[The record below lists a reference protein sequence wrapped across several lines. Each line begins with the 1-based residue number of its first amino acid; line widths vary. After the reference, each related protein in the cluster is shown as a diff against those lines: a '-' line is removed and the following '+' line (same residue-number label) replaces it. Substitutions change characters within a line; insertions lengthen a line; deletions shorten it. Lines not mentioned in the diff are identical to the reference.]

1 MKRLFKKFVT
11 LALAAATLSST
22 AVFAQ
27 NEMTNMVFA
36 GYDTSAMLEPNY
48 IYNEVVDGKYTD
60 KQILVRVDDKDI
72 QWRTDDNCVEA
83 VYPYAGYSV
92 MYIKNPV
99 TGAFDNTY
107 VTAYNNTNPQWQ
119 TRRADWVFEL
129 VYPYTIWER
138 QQTNT
143 AFAGWQWDRIGADL
157 NNTKWGISD
166 SALVRKTTRNAED
179 PVVEWI
185 DYGFARYDNDGVI
198 LDAYKTIGDVHCD
211 DCSVF
216 TYNCAKCA
224 SLLPV
229 AKYPVDIA
237 GQKALWSKEDTDMYA
252 TQLFF
257 GVLEEA
263 VTGDGLVKAAF
274 DPAAFLAD
282 VQEVRACN
290 KHVAKCILKTSECP
304 SKDHKHLTLAGVLA
318 NKYGIQ
324 GWDELVKYVLTPANL
339 TARGTV
345 IQDEK
350 YDRKVYGN
358 LLAAEGTN
366 RYFLTDDVIAEL
378 IPTIKAKKVTA
389 SFTNNPERITK
400 IAVEEYIK
408 SETAGIDFAKKPVTY
423 YTALTDNKTTWDW
436 SNVDA
441 LDVKYGAKIDWTTP
455 NFEAAVP
462 HKYYQYMIVDGIV
475 LNGAD
480 KKPLVWRYTGSN
492 ANPVVEWKLEPM
504 SNWIVVEEGNEAANT
519 LGLYAT
525 VERMYVNGAKTI
537 YTRVPAV
544 EFNANTVAN
553 WHIGNPAKEYAYSY
567 FKSVEDG
574 KYTDYYITDN
584 NGVNILVYRQVNY
597 GTLTGAS
604 TDPNL
609 ENPTQD
615 QLLNKDSTFTTPVIT
630 VASR

>member
-27 NEMTNMVFA
+27 NEMTNMTFA
-36 GYDTSAMLEPNY
+36 GYDTSDMLNPTY

-72 QWRTDDNCVEA
+72 QWRTDANCYEA

-119 TRRADWVFEL
+119 TKRADWVFEL
-129 VYPYTIWER
+129 AAPYTIWER

-143 AFAGWQWDRIGADL
+143 AFAGWKWDFGNEKFNIPDA
-157 NNTKWGISD
+157 
-166 SALVRKTTRNAED
+166 ALVKKTNRNAKN
-179 PVVEWI
+179 VKVEWI

-198 LDAYKTIGDVHCD
+198 LDAYKTIGDVHCA
-211 DCSVF
+211 
-216 TYNCAKCA
+216 NCAVFSINCATCA

-229 AKYPVDIA
+229 SF
-237 GQKALWSKEDTDMYA
+237 WSKEDTDMYA
-252 TQLFF
+252 TQLYFD
-257 GVLEEA
+257 VLEEA

-282 VQEVRACN
+282 VQFVRACN
-290 KHVAKCILKTSECP
+290 AHVAKCPISVDCN
-304 SKDHKHLTLAGVLA
+304 HKHHVKGLTLAGVLA
-318 NKYGIQ
+318 DKYGIQ
-324 GWDELVKYVLTPANL
+324 GWDELVAVVLTPANL

-345 IQDEK
+345 AQNTAE
-350 YDRKVYGN
+350 YPRNVYGN
-358 LLAAEGTN
+358 LLAAEGAN

-389 SFTNNPERITK
+389 SLTEDSALITK
-400 IAVEEYIK
+400 VAVDEYIK
-408 SETAGIDFAKKPVTY
+408 SETAGIDFAKTPVAY
-423 YTALTDNKTTWDW
+423 FNALTNNTTKWDW
-436 SNVDA
+436 TKVDA
-441 LDVKYGAKIDWTTP
+441 LAVKYGAKIDWTTP
-455 NFEAAVP
+455 NFEAAIP
-462 HKYYQYMIVDGIV
+462 HKYYQYMIVDGMI
-475 LNGAD
+475 LNGED

-492 ANPVVEWKLEPM
+492 ANPVVEWKLDSFIAVEP
-504 SNWIVVEEGNEAANT
+504 NDEANNT
-519 LGLYAT
+519 LGLFAA

-537 YTRVPAV
+537 YTRIPAV
-544 EFNANTVAN
+544 EFNTNTVAN

-567 FKSVEDG
+567 FKAAEDG